1 MHIFHV
7 HTYRCGH
14 ASNEKDE
21 LYIEKA
27 LELGAS
33 KITFTDHAPFPGD
46 PFTGRMLYSQ
56 LSEYISSLK
65 TLKNKYKDRIEV
77 CIGLEIEYLQSFK
90 YYYEELKANDDI
102 ECLILGQHHC
112 ELEDGSWS
120 FQHNN
125 IGKMAS
131 QVGAVQTG
139 YFDVVAHPDRYMMLD
154 EKVLAKKLID
164 ECITRGILLEQNLA
178 TKMKMDFW
186 ELVPKGAKTIIGC
199 DAHAV
204 SELR

>member
-77 CIGLEIEYLQSFK
+77 HIPLQRETNS
-90 YYYEELKANDDI
+90 A
-102 ECLILGQHHC
+102 
-112 ELEDGSWS
+112 
-120 FQHNN
+120 
-125 IGKMAS
+125 
-131 QVGAVQTG
+131 
-139 YFDVVAHPDRYMMLD
+139 
-154 EKVLAKKLID
+154 
-164 ECITRGILLEQNLA
+164 
-178 TKMKMDFW
+178 
-186 ELVPKGAKTIIGC
+186 
-199 DAHAV
+199 
-204 SELR
+204 